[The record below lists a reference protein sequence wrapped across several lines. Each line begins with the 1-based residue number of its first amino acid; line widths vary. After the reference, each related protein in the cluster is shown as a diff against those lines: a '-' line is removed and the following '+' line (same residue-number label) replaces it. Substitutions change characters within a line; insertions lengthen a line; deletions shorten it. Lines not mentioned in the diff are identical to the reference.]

1 LALAGAAGAALAWL
15 GFRFSVRGVH
25 FALLTIAFAELAR
38 VLFDN
43 WALTGGSGGLFLPAR
58 DAAASAIATW
68 RGGAMFFYFFTLG
81 LCAAAT
87 LLAALLARR
96 RTGYVWRALKADED
110 AARALGVRALPNKVA
125 AVALSAALTALGG
138 SVYALMNGS
147 IFPDSAMG
155 MRMSIDII
163 IGPIIGGL
171 GTAFGPLVGAAF
183 VLPLADAAAHL
194 GQAAGLAGLNI
205 LVYGVVLI
213 LVIRFLPHGIGPA
226 IAALLRRVV
235 R

>member
-1 LALAGAAGAALAWL
+1 
-15 GFRFSVRGVH
+15 
-25 FALLTIAFAELAR
+25 
-38 VLFDN
+38 
-43 WALTGGSGGLFLPAR
+43 
-58 DAAASAIATW
+58 
-68 RGGAMFFYFFTLG
+68 MFFYLVTLG
-81 LCAAAT
+81 LCAGAT
-87 LLAALLARR
+87 LLAALLGGR

-110 AARALGVRALPNKVA
+110 AAPALGVRALRNKVA

-183 VLPLADAAAHL
+183 VLPLAETAAHL
-194 GQAAGLAGLNI
+194 GQSLGLSGLNI
-205 LVYGVVLI
+205 LVYGIVLI
-213 LVIRFLPHGIGPA
+213 LVIRFLPHGIVPA
-226 IAALLRRVV
+226 VASLLTRWRR
-235 R
+235 